1 MNKKLYID
9 VVTGEF
15 SRELSGP
22 KFNSLTLYL
31 RDLLT
36 LDIAYV
42 QAGNIVTSTVL
53 ADSAVQRVAI
63 KSTAVDG
70 AALLAGAST
79 YTIASDFA
87 RTDLSLNTTELT
99 AFFTN
104 NVPGREAS
112 FLFEVEVESAD
123 ESERDTLLQCPVLI
137 RRDVNQPGDIDP
149 TAAEDET
156 YVLKGALFDAN
167 GRAISREVVAH
178 RWEITARTGGTAE
191 CLDAIATTALAKP
204 FLIAVVISGTAELW
218 QLAAGTDS
226 ESVPFI
232 VRPDDYDGSTNAV
245 VWKRVL

>member
-15 SRELSGP
+15 SRELTGP
-22 KFNSLTLYL
+22 KLNSLTLYL
-31 RDLLT
+31 RDLVT

-42 QAGNIVTSTVL
+42 QAGNIVTATTL
-53 ADSAVQRVAI
+53 ADSAVQRIAI
-63 KSTAVDG
+63 KSTAVQG
-70 AALLAGAST
+70 ATLLAGAST
-79 YTIASDFA
+79 YTIVGDFA
-87 RTDLSLNTTELT
+87 RAEVSLNTTELT

-104 NVPGREAS
+104 NVPGREAA

-123 ESERDTLLQCPVLI
+123 ESERDTLLQCQITI
-137 RRDVNQPGDIDP
+137 RRDVNQPDDISATD
-149 TAAEDET
+149 AADGV
-156 YVLKGALFDAN
+156 YVLKGALFDGN

-178 RWEITARTGGTAE
+178 RWDITARTGGTSG

-218 QLAAGTDS
+218 QLAAGTDA